1 MSLQPGQMFQ
11 VNLEAVEKL
20 QNITSCV
27 KLAIVKA
34 KAAGYY
40 SLEEFLRDISLNDLV
55 MLQTMFD
62 AAMNKDQ
69 TSLELAVLISVTL
82 AQLEGVSI
90 EQESSAKEFFGTMFI
105 GLNLEGL
112 QRKGIL
118 MIKREN
124 MNFLAVDEPVMEL
137 TDLGRQIADNL
148 KGKQSDV

>member
-20 QNITSCV
+20 QNIPSCV

-34 KAAGYY
+34 KSAGYY

-62 AAMNKDQ
+62 EAMNKDEK
-69 TSLELAVLISVTL
+69 SLELAVLISVTL
-82 AQLEGVSI
+82 AQLEGVPM
-90 EQESSAKEFFGTMFI
+90 EQDSSAKEFFGTMFI

-118 MIKREN
+118 TIKREN
-124 MNFLAVDEPVMEL
+124 MNFLAVDEPIMEL
-137 TDLGRQIADNL
+137 TDLGRQIASNL
-148 KGKQSDV
+148 KGKQE